1 MELCQ
6 IYAPSKQK
14 RKLFPPPACP
24 YVTDNDLGVHS
35 HSELKCPRT
44 EIPSTLPT
52 AQALIVLTA
61 VRGYTPQI

>member
-6 IYAPSKQK
+6 IYAPSKQN

-24 YVTDNDLGVHS
+24 YITDNDLGIHS
-35 HSELKCPRT
+35 YSELKCPRI

-52 AQALIVLTA
+52 VQALIFLTA
-61 VRGYTPQI
+61 VQGYTPRI

>member
-24 YVTDNDLGVHS
+24 YITDNDLGIPS

-52 AQALIVLTA
+52 VQALIFLTA
-61 VRGYTPQI
+61 VQGYTPWI